1 MTKSWMG
8 RAAGLLLVTIVI
20 GFLAV
25 QATPDN
31 GRAMGIWPVGLST
44 GCLIGAAAAGAG
56 RRRLPALL
64 AAILAIATS
73 TIWLGG
79 RPIEVAVGFALAIT
93 LESWLV
99 WRLLTRGRSA
109 APELRTGPDL
119 TRLLGAVALGAL
131 VASGMSA
138 ATSSVA
144 GWGSPPVVA
153 LAVGSA
159 HFAAQLVLLPF
170 FLRLH
175 QHPSVGPPVEHASQW
190 LSVLVVTPLVFFPD
204 DFPSL
209 VFIVLPVLG
218 WGAMRLA
225 APEALAQ
232 LVAVVVSAIVMTT
245 AGLGPFAV
253 ASQAFGLPA
262 ETRSILLAFFAIDC
276 ALIVVPLVVRAGE
289 QIETA
294 RKFADE
300 RDKVQSM
307 INSATGVAMVGTDVA
322 GRITSFNPGAQ
333 QLLGYSADEVLG
345 RPVMMLHSGA
355 AMADKA
361 RELGVRNDFVEMA
374 IAMATTPEMAGSD
387 MRFVRKDGEE
397 RNHSMT
403 LSQLL
408 DTGGQITGYLS
419 TSEDITERVL
429 GEEAMRQA
437 LDTERRAVD
446 HLHEVD
452 AVKDSFVSSVSH
464 ELRTPIT
471 SILGYLEMLDEGA
484 FGALNDE
491 QADAVRRV
499 SANSNRLIGLI
510 DDLLTLSRVQEG
522 GFGIVDRAFD
532 LREPVRSAY
541 DVVASAW
548 ISRDLRVALE
558 LSAEPIPFIGDKE
571 LVERVVVNLLANA
584 VKFTPDGGS
593 VRVCL
598 GVESDEA
605 VLSVKDTGIG
615 IPISEQV
622 HLFTRFF
629 RSTLAQKGAIPGS
642 GLGLSIARTIVEKH
656 GGSIEAESEPGKGTT
671 FRVRLPIVT

>member
-1 MTKSWMG
+1 MTKSWTA
-8 RAAGLLLVTIVI
+8 RAAWLLLVTIVV
-20 GFLAV
+20 GFLVV
-25 QATPDN
+25 QATPDG
-31 GRAMGIWPVGLST
+31 GRAMGIWPVGLAT
-44 GCLIGAAAAGAG
+44 GCLFAAG
-56 RRRLPALL
+56 RRRLPVLL
-64 AAILAIATS
+64 AAILVIATT

-79 RPIEVAVGFALAIT
+79 RPVEVAVGFALAIT

-99 WRLLTRGRSA
+99 WRLLTRGESA
-109 APELRTGPDL
+109 APELRTGKDL
-119 TRLLGAVALGAL
+119 SRLLGAITLGAL
-131 VASGMSA
+131 MASGMSA
-138 ATSSVA
+138 ATSAVT
-144 GWGSPPVVA
+144 GWGSPSVVA

-159 HFAAQLVLLPF
+159 HVASQLMLLPF
-170 FLRLH
+170 FMQLH
-175 QHPSVGPPVEHASQW
+175 DYPSLAPPIERAAQW
-190 LSVLVVTPLVFFPD
+190 LSILIVTPLVFFPD

-209 VFIVLPVLG
+209 VFLVIPLLG
-218 WGAMRLA
+218 WGALRITA
-225 APEALAQ
+225 REALAQ
-232 LVAVVVSAIVMTT
+232 LVAVVASAIVMT
-245 AGLGPFAV
+245 AVGLGPFAGV
-253 ASQAFGLPA
+253 SKTFGLPA
-262 ETRSILLAFFAIDC
+262 DSRGILLALFAIDC

-307 INSATGVAMVGTDVA
+307 INSATGVAMVGTDEA

-429 GEEAMRQA
+429 GEEAMSQA
-437 LDTERRAVD
+437 LDAERRAVE
-446 HLHEVD
+446 HLRQVD

-491 QADAVRRV
+491 QGDAVRRV

-532 LREPVRSAY
+532 LREPVRTGY
-541 DVVASAW
+541 EVVSTAW
-548 ISRDLRVALE
+548 ASRDLAVSLQVP
-558 LSAEPIPFIGDKE
+558 AEPIPFLGDKE
-571 LVERVVVNLLANA
+571 LVERVLMNLLANA

-593 VRVCL
+593 VRVRL